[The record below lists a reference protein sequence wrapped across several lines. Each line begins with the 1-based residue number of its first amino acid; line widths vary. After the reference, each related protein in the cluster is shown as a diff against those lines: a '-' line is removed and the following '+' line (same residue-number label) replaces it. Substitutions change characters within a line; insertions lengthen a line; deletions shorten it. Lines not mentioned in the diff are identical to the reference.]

1 MVSQTRGQSNRSSD
15 EARASTSQTML
26 VGNPPNIVDPIE
38 SGHVSERKI
47 ANGNG
52 ATNPDETHGSDA
64 SDSSDES
71 ESDDSNIRMALDEQ
85 IAQATQTRDRLRKQR
100 QLENI
105 NREIAALEQGHQAE
119 SDVEPNPPL
128 ETHATGSKRPSD
140 EVLIRASKRRNIK
153 PKELP
158 EYHGKS
164 RQEHREWVRDADVAF
179 ALTPWNFD
187 DEEDKILWA
196 MQSLKGDPKEQWH
209 NECARAP
216 VIASSWE
223 YFTNFLLDKVED
235 PVNRQLDINQEFTDA
250 KQRPSQSVAAFD
262 AYLTSL
268 EAQLPPFTESQR
280 TSALMTRLRPELQ
293 EAIIRIGTLPV
304 DRNALLL
311 LAACLE
317 TTTRRSHARSSQGQ
331 WQGGASTGGHKGSN
345 RSNNSKPSQEE
356 RTVQSKK
363 DKKENRKPGS
373 GSKFKSKSKDKE
385 WLKNIECFSCHK
397 KGHYATDCRAPKTD
411 GNPNNV
417 PVGLIGNIGA
427 HAVELSN
434 SGKGKSSSKTP

>member
-1 MVSQTRGQSNRSSD
+1 M
-15 EARASTSQTML
+15 
-26 VGNPPNIVDPIE
+26 
-38 SGHVSERKI
+38 
-47 ANGNG
+47 
-52 ATNPDETHGSDA
+52 
-64 SDSSDES
+64 
-71 ESDDSNIRMALDEQ
+71 
-85 IAQATQTRDRLRKQR
+85 
-100 QLENI
+100 
-105 NREIAALEQGHQAE
+105 
-119 SDVEPNPPL
+119 
-128 ETHATGSKRPSD
+128 
-140 EVLIRASKRRNIK
+140 
-153 PKELP
+153 
-158 EYHGKS
+158 
-164 RQEHREWVRDADVAF
+164 RDADVAF

-209 NECARAP
+209 NEHARAP

-250 KQRPSQSVAAFD
+250 KQQPSQSVAAFD

-280 TSALMTRLRPELQ
+280 TSALMTRLRPKLQ
-293 EAIIRIGTLPV
+293 EAIIRIGTQPV

-331 WQGGASTGGHKGSN
+331 QSGGASTGGHKGSN

-363 DKKENRKPGS
+363 DKKENRKSGS

-397 KGHYATDCRAPKTD
+397 KGHYATDCCAPKTD

-417 PVGLIGNIGA
+417 PVRSIGNIGA

>member
-1 MVSQTRGQSNRSSD
+1 MR
-15 EARASTSQTML
+15 
-26 VGNPPNIVDPIE
+26 
-38 SGHVSERKI
+38 
-47 ANGNG
+47 
-52 ATNPDETHGSDA
+52 
-64 SDSSDES
+64 DS
-71 ESDDSNIRMALDEQ
+71 
-85 IAQATQTRDRLRKQR
+85 
-100 QLENI
+100 
-105 NREIAALEQGHQAE
+105 
-119 SDVEPNPPL
+119 
-128 ETHATGSKRPSD
+128 
-140 EVLIRASKRRNIK
+140 
-153 PKELP
+153 
-158 EYHGKS
+158 
-164 RQEHREWVRDADVAF
+164 DVAF
-179 ALTPWNFD
+179 ALTLWNFD

-209 NECARAP
+209 NERARAP
-216 VIASSWE
+216 VIASSWG

-280 TSALMTRLRPELQ
+280 TSALMTRLRPKLQ

-304 DRNALLL
+304 DRNALLS

-317 TTTRRSHARSSQGQ
+317 TTTRRSHSQSSQGQ
-331 WQGGASTGGHKGSN
+331 RLGGASTGGHKGSN

-363 DKKENRKPGS
+363 DKKENRNS
-373 GSKFKSKSKDKE
+373 GSKLKSKSKDKE
-385 WLKNIECFSCHK
+385 WLKNIECFNCHK
-397 KGHYATDCRAPKTD
+397 KSYYATDCRAPKTD

-417 PVGLIGNIGA
+417 PVRSVGNIGA

-434 SGKGKSSSKTP
+434 LGKGKSSSKTP